1 MATGWDFR
9 SDHSKLPKKWL
20 PGFIA
25 LGIIWGSSF
34 LFIKWGLLTLNSF
47 GVAFLRCAIGG
58 ATLLLFAAITKNKLP
73 NKLVEWLHIAVV
85 AALLNSIPGY
95 LFAYGETHVSSVMA
109 GLLNATTPLMT
120 VLVISIAFREQRV
133 DKNQMLGVV
142 IGFLGILLVTGALT
156 GLKANDW
163 HGIIA
168 LLGATLCYGISMPYS
183 KKYVSKLD
191 YSTTALAATQV
202 TCAALLLAP
211 FALFTGITH
220 GPWQAKSLWGM
231 LALGA
236 VGTGF
241 AYILNFNT
249 IRAAG
254 SAIASTVTFITPV
267 VATILGIWLLHEK
280 PSASQGIG
288 GVLVFISAALV
299 QKRFRLIKERA
310 VPHAK

>member
-1 MATGWDFR
+1 M
-9 SDHSKLPKKWL
+9 PKKWL

-34 LFIKWGLLTLNSF
+34 LFIKWGLLTLTSL

-58 ATLLLFAAITKNKLP
+58 ATLLVIAAVTKSTLP
-73 NKLVEWLHIAVV
+73 RKVIEWFHIAVV
-85 AALLNSIPGY
+85 AFFLNALPGF

-120 VLVISIAFREQRV
+120 VLVISLAFREQRV
-133 DKNQMLGVV
+133 DINQLIGVL
-142 IGFLGILLVTGALT
+142 IGFAGIVLVTGALT
-156 GLKANDW
+156 GLSANDW
-163 HGIIA
+163 HGILA

-183 KKYVSKLD
+183 KRFVSKLE
-191 YSTTALAATQV
+191 YSATSLAAAQV
-202 TCAALLLAP
+202 SCAAFLLAP
-211 FALFTGITH
+211 FALVGGITT
-220 GPWQAKSLWGM
+220 GPWHTKSLLGM
-231 LALGA
+231 LALGS

-267 VATILGIWLLHEK
+267 IATILGIWLLKEK
-280 PSASQGIG
+280 FSLTQILG
-288 GVLVFISAALV
+288 GALVFISAALV
-299 QKRFRLIKERA
+299 QKRVRIFKQIAR
-310 VPHAK
+310 